1 MCKTALNV
9 QVKWKRISNWS
20 WTFNNK
26 ISFKFKCHWILKQR
40 DTGRQKKRHKVVN
53 KIDEEKETK
62 FLPKHKDKYIDII
75 KRHLDV
81 SSVFPAILSKA
92 ILDILSFTKAI
103 NLIQNKL
110 STEICATCTGDTWTC
125 VQLVCKLSSF
135 WRSWILTEIILNSRE
150 ISEY

>member
-1 MCKTALNV
+1 MFYKYLNFKTE
-9 QVKWKRISNWS
+9 K
-20 WTFNNK
+20 
-26 ISFKFKCHWILKQR
+26 

-110 STEICATCTGDTWTC
+110 STEICTTCTGDT
-125 VQLVCKLSSF
+125 
-135 WRSWILTEIILNSRE
+135 
-150 ISEY
+150 

>member
-1 MCKTALNV
+1 MFYKYLNFKTE
-9 QVKWKRISNWS
+9 K
-20 WTFNNK
+20 
-26 ISFKFKCHWILKQR
+26 
-40 DTGRQKKRHKVVN
+40 DTERQKKRHKVVN

-110 STEICATCTGDTWTC
+110 STEICATCTGDT
-125 VQLVCKLSSF
+125 
-135 WRSWILTEIILNSRE
+135 
-150 ISEY
+150 